1 MKKLFSLALALA
13 LVLSLFAAC
22 GNSAANPTEPAPSQ
36 PEETKPVVAATEPDP
51 EITRD
56 EALNIAL
63 EDAGFS
69 REEVRDLEVELD
81 NGHFDVDFEVK
92 DQDYEYEIDVAS
104 GKILRKQVPA
114 EKASSSSN
122 QISRTE
128 ARDIALKDAGLTES
142 QVRDLE
148 VELDKDGGKAHYDV
162 DFDADGYEYDYEV
175 DAQTGKILKS
185 KQEKD

>member
-22 GNSAANPTEPAPSQ
+22 GNSAAQPTEPAPSQ
-36 PEETKPVVAATEPDP
+36 PEETKPVVVDPEPEP

-56 EALNIAL
+56 EAMNITL

-69 REEVRDLEVELD
+69 REEVQDLEVEPD

-92 DQDYEYEIDVAS
+92 GQDYEYEIDVAS
-104 GKILRKQVPA
+104 GKILRKQVPP

-148 VELDKDGGKAHYDV
+148 VELDTDGKNAHYDV
-162 DFDADGYEYDYEV
+162 DFDFDGYEYEYEI
-175 DAQTGKILKS
+175 DAASGKISAFHKS
-185 KQEKD
+185 KD